1 MPNSC
6 NQQVEIYFEDQ
17 DNLDL
22 ATPCITSIS
31 YTLTLSTS
39 TDTVVLVIYYKML
52 FAAMDYSVQSIII
65 KDFQAHNPHPDLS
78 ESWAERITPIL
89 VHQR

>member
-22 ATPCITSIS
+22 ATPCITSIW

-39 TDTVVLVIYYKML
+39 QTL
-52 FAAMDYSVQSIII
+52 
-65 KDFQAHNPHPDLS
+65 
-78 ESWAERITPIL
+78 
-89 VHQR
+89 